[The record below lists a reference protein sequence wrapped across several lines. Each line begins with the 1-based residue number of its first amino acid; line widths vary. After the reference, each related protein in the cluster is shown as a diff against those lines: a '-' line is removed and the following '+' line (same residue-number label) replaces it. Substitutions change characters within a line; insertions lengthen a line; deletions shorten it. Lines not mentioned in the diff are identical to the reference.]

1 MKRLLL
7 TLLVLISLGLCAVCV
22 VQWQREA
29 RLRGHISD
37 LVKRLEAENAARVE
51 AERKVKEYEK
61 EIERLTELRAEV
73 EAKLVEVTREY
84 NDLSGDSVAR
94 GITIAIYMRE
104 LMQTQANFAAAQSA
118 LGQGSAVLKD
128 HNAAVTAQN
137 SAIEKQN
144 ALLKQLANERDTAIE
159 KLNAR
164 TREFNELVEKYNKLG
179 KER

>member
-29 RLRGHISD
+29 RLRGHITD

-73 EAKLVEVTREY
+73 GGLPFVFAVRDARALEAI
-84 NDLSGDSVAR
+84 DLP
-94 GITIAIYMRE
+94 
-104 LMQTQANFAAAQSA
+104 
-118 LGQGSAVLKD
+118 
-128 HNAAVTAQN
+128 
-137 SAIEKQN
+137 
-144 ALLKQLANERDTAIE
+144 
-159 KLNAR
+159 
-164 TREFNELVEKYNKLG
+164 
-179 KER
+179 

>member
-1 MKRLLL
+1 MKRLLI

-29 RLRGHISD
+29 RLRGHITD
-37 LVKRLEAENAARVE
+37 LVKRLEAENALRIE
-51 AERKVKEYEK
+51 AERKVREYEK

-84 NDLSGDSVAR
+84 NDLSNDSVAR
-94 GITIAIYMRE
+94 GIVIAVYMRE
-104 LMQTQANFAAAQSA
+104 LMQVQSGLQATQLAFGKGAEA
-118 LGQGSAVLKD
+118 LKE
-128 HNAAVTAQN
+128 HNAAVTGQN

-144 ALLKQLANERDTAIE
+144 ELLKQLARERDAAIE

-164 TREFNELVEKYNKLG
+164 TREFNEVVEKYNKLS
-179 KER
+179 KQR

>member
-1 MKRLLL
+1 
-7 TLLVLISLGLCAVCV
+7 
-22 VQWQREA
+22 
-29 RLRGHISD
+29 
-37 LVKRLEAENAARVE
+37 
-51 AERKVKEYEK
+51 
-61 EIERLTELRAEV
+61 
-73 EAKLVEVTREY
+73 
-84 NDLSGDSVAR
+84 
-94 GITIAIYMRE
+94 
-104 LMQTQANFAAAQSA
+104 
-118 LGQGSAVLKD
+118 LKD